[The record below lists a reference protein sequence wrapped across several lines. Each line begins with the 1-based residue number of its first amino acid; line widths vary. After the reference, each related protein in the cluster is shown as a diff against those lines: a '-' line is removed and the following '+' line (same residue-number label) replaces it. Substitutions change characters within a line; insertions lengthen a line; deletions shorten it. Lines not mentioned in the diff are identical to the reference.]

1 MVADFR
7 MLASH
12 KHLNFTSECGILH
25 FLFNEFIMN
34 ILRTCEDAIAQS
46 ETDEERVR
54 AVCACLHTYGAQSLK
69 EFQAVYNMV
78 EGAVSLPDGASDIYT
93 ALMQAQVSFI
103 EQQVQKNAN
112 VASLV
117 EDFYEHLLY
126 ENPDFVWF
134 ERMKQWGVLREIKSQ
149 DFPHLFD
156 ECQNSEKLAAILTA
170 GLMDVEDELFGVQ
183 SWLTTNLSYSKNIFA
198 LRAFGQSLPALL
210 EPWKEDFCN
219 TTQTLLEEMAQYGLY
234 SHPHPRAEGDA
245 FFCELLDHSSQFN
258 QLLPAEARID
268 HLMLVQRLDL
278 LLHDSLGPVLT
289 NIVWPSVER
298 HAYPSAVVVQYL
310 GNHLSDHWT
319 NQDIN
324 YVPQFP
330 SAASSQ
336 WEDVAFHHFLRTLSD
351 EHRAQI
357 LYMALGRMRP
367 KSSLGNAEHASIAHL
382 PWIDEA
388 WDLRPKSFAEDRW
401 HEHKDNNLCNYM
413 VASRSQQAC
422 EQWIAILMTGLNL
435 DPAYFLDNTNAASQ
449 PHTYNEVVCTPWPEQ
464 WVRNHPL
471 IQHEL
476 LRRSISDGGVSAVKK
491 M

>member
-1 MVADFR
+1 MVADFCI
-7 MLASH
+7 LASH
-12 KHLNFTSECGILH
+12 KHLNLSSECGILH
-25 FLFNEFIMN
+25 FLFSELTMN
-34 ILRTCEDAIAQS
+34 ILRKCEDAIAQAK
-46 ETDEERVR
+46 TDEERVR
-54 AVCACLHTYGAQSLK
+54 AVCACLHAHGAPSRK
-69 EFQAVYNMV
+69 EFMKIFDLL
-78 EGAVSLPDGASDIYT
+78 EGCLSEETNEPHIYE
-93 ALMQAQVSFI
+93 ALTQAQVSFI
-103 EQQVQKNAN
+103 DQQVQKKAD
-112 VASLV
+112 VSSLI
-117 EDFYEHLLY
+117 EEFYDELLY

-170 GLMDVEDELFGVQ
+170 GLMDVEEELFGVQ
-183 SWLTTNLSYSKNIFA
+183 SWLTTNLAHSKNIFA
-198 LRAFGQSLPALL
+198 LRAFGQSLPSLL
-210 EPWKEDFCN
+210 EPWADDFCQ
-219 TTQTLLEEMAQYGLY
+219 TTQTLLEEMAHYGLY
-234 SHPHPRAEGDA
+234 SHPYPREEGDA
-245 FFCELLDHSSQFN
+245 FFCELLDHSSHFN
-258 QLLPAEARID
+258 QSLPTAARIN
-268 HLMLVQRLDL
+268 HVSLVQRLDL

-289 NIVWPSVER
+289 DIVWPVVER

-330 SAASSQ
+330 SATSTE
-336 WEDVAFHHFLRTLSD
+336 WEDVAFHHFLRPLSE

-401 HEHKDNNLCNYM
+401 DEHKDNNLCNYM

-422 EQWIAILMTGLNL
+422 EQWIAILMTGLNV

-449 PHTYNEVVCTPWPEQ
+449 PHTHNEVVCTPWPAQ